1 VLSDYIANAKGRM
14 VSSMYEFHAEHVA
27 DAIQERLENG
37 IKMDLALDNAT
48 RVTRAGVGDG
58 DFNRKTVFRKWARDF
73 SFDRIYVPEGPNG
86 LIADSYHI
94 KVTVDDNDRLWLS
107 SGNWKNS
114 SQPNIEPAD
123 LNNLR
128 AIRAK
133 KGNREWHV
141 VIKNKTLATRY
152 RSHILADL
160 EFSKENGGT
169 EEAVVDDVLVDVPI
183 AIEESVA
190 FETGSACGIA
200 HLRSDHN
207 RPPRQGEAAAD
218 ARQEGQSLYRCRAGS
233 HRIRGRRTVVPDSL
247 HQLLQGQRHRQSRKT
262 GGGAHQKVERDQY
275 RAGHP
280 ALGPRHLDSLR

>member
-1 VLSDYIANAKGRM
+1 GRNFSCGQVNEEMELTCCVGPERSWSVLSDYIANAKGRM
-14 VSSMYEFHAEHVA
+14 VSSMYEFHAEHIA
-27 DAIQERLENG
+27 DTIQERLENG

-48 RVTRAGVGDG
+48 RVTGAGVGDG

-86 LIADSYHI
+86 MIADSYHI
-94 KVTVDDNDRLWLS
+94 KVTVDDDDRLWLS

-114 SQPNIEPAD
+114 SQPNIALAD
-123 LNNLR
+123 LNNLQ

-141 VIKNKTLATRY
+141 VIKNKTLANCY

-169 EEAVVDDVLVDVPI
+169 EEAVVEDVFIDVPI

-190 FETGSACGIA
+190 FELEARAATRIFDPITIKRRVKVKPLLTPDKKGKVYTDAVLDLIESA
-200 HLRSDHN
+200 D
-207 RPPRQGEAAAD
+207 E
-218 ARQEGQSLYRCRAGS
+218 
-233 HRIRGRRTVVPDSL
+233 
-247 HQLLQGQRHRQSRKT
+247 QLLFQIP
-262 GGGAHQKVERDQY
+262 Y
-275 RAGHP
+275 I
-280 ALGPRHLDSLR
+280 